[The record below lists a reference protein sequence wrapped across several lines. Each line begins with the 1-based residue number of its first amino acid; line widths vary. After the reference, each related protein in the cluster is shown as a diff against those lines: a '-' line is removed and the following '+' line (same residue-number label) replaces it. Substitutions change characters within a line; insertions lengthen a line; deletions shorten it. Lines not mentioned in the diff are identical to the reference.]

1 MNTNNS
7 SSSKSGSKSAKMR
20 TMVIKLSRKLSI
32 VFTWRPGGRISRLL
46 TSLLA
51 ICAAPALALPTG
63 GQVVSGNVTIQ
74 SPSGTSMTVTQSSNK
89 GIVNWNGFSIAP
101 GEAVNYVQPSASSVT
116 LNRVLGNDPSA
127 IFGSLSANGQVFLI
141 NPNGVMFAPGAQV
154 NVGGLVASTLGLS
167 DANFLAGQYTFENGN
182 GAGAIDNQG
191 GLNGKY
197 IALIAPNISN
207 SGSINTNGGT
217 TALAAG
223 DRVSLDISGD
233 GLLAVSVDAAATN
246 ASIKHSGSITAD
258 GGQVFISAHSANA
271 LLDTVLNVSG
281 VVRAHSVSEQNGV
294 IVLDGGNAGVVSVT
308 GSLDASGTGAGQSG
322 GTVKVLGDKVGLFAG
337 ASIDVSGDAGGG
349 TALIG
354 GNFHGAGPE
363 ANASM
368 TYVAQGA
375 AINADAVTSGNGGN
389 VAVWSND
396 ATRYYGN
403 ITARGGALGGDGGF
417 VETSGHWLDVA
428 GGRVD
433 TRASNGAVGSWLL
446 DPYSINIGP
455 SGSTDATPDFGNP
468 DIWTGVGAVS
478 VLLDA
483 DLSLDLQFSD
493 VIVRTDWAH
502 GGATGAGDINVL
514 TGSSIIIPAGTT
526 LTLDAFR
533 NVTIQGNA
541 SITGADNTG
550 VLQLNV
556 GQGSNGGGGGSGG
569 LLTIES
575 GVILP
580 DGATTGTINVAAVTG
595 GSIDVT
601 RNAGMTLTD
610 ATLVVTGAYT
620 LNLTHIT
627 TASLTGGVSANAID
641 ASGFTGNVSVYATAG
656 ADTVTGNGTNTTLV
670 GMDATSDWAI
680 TGTAGTYTQGV
691 NVTTIVSGVT
701 TLQGGSAVDTF
712 TLSANATANIKG
724 GDGLDVLALA
734 THTLTGS
741 YAGEAAGGTITGI
754 GSATLTAT
762 GTTTGFNGTSD
773 NVSAGF
779 TDVTSLTGT
788 GTLTGLDAV
797 SGWAMSGTGGTYTS
811 TNALTYSGFATLQ
824 GGTAI
829 DTYTLSANATANIKG
844 GDGLDVL
851 ALATHTLT
859 GSYAGEAAGGTIT
872 GIGSATLTATGT
884 TTGFNGTSD
893 NVSAGFTDVTSL
905 TGTGT
910 LTGLDAV
917 SGWAMSG
924 TGGTYT
930 STYALTY
937 SGFATLQGGTGAD
950 TFNVVAATTAN
961 LLGGT
966 GSNTLDYSG
975 YSHDVTVS
983 LTGANQGTATGTGG
997 FTGIDTITG
1006 NAAQNN
1012 TMGGTGLT
1020 YTLDAT
1026 TADKGSSQGVTWTAF
1041 KNISDTTGT
1050 VNFQTGGSVTGNV
1063 LAATL
1068 NESTDAS
1075 TLVISLT
1082 GPNAGT
1088 ATNIGGSFSGVSAIN
1103 ANAAKSNTVGGTG
1116 LTYLLD
1122 ATTADKGS
1130 SQGLTWTAIKNV
1142 SDTTG
1147 TVNFNTGGSVTGN
1160 VLAATLNESTD
1171 AANLAVTLTGTN
1183 AGTATNIGGS
1193 FSGVSAINAN
1203 AAKSNTM
1210 GGTGLTYTLD
1220 ATTADKAS
1228 SNGVTWT
1235 AFKNLSDATGT
1246 VNFSTGGS
1254 VTGNVLATTL
1264 NESAYNADL
1273 AVTLTGTGLGTAT
1286 NIGGSFSGV
1295 SAINANAAKSNT
1307 MGGTGLTYTLD
1318 ATTADKGSSQGV
1330 TWTAFKNLT
1339 DTGAS
1344 TFIGGANAQISGALT
1359 ANSGATLNGQIK
1371 AASASFGAVTLGS
1384 DVNLTTTG
1392 NAAFNSTIDGAYAL
1406 SLNAGSTTLG
1416 GVIGGSNVLT
1426 GLTINTGGDLTLK
1439 PIHALMADLTAAGD
1453 ILKGDAA
1460 GTPELYVRD
1469 SLKLNATNVGATT
1482 NLVLANLNIAGG
1494 IELGLVPTSTTLTV
1508 APAGHAIFV
1517 VPDQPTFT
1525 ALRASTSGKLYG
1537 GATNAQQALGCY
1549 TGNCSSLVDGSAQSL
1564 GGTTGAVILAAAQ
1577 QEMLMSLSSTD
1588 NLGAAIYNAWVTTIG
1603 VVPPGLDNIVGDGV
1617 NSQMEMLQTL
1627 PLPQSLLYVP
1637 QPQSLLY
1644 VPQQQSPLYD

>member
-1 MNTNNS
+1 M
-7 SSSKSGSKSAKMR
+7 
-20 TMVIKLSRKLSI
+20 
-32 VFTWRPGGRISRLL
+32 
-46 TSLLA
+46 
-51 ICAAPALALPTG
+51 TG
-63 GQVVSGNVTIQ
+63 ANAG
-74 SPSGTSMTVTQSSNK
+74 
-89 GIVNWNGFSIAP
+89 
-101 GEAVNYVQPSASSVT
+101 T
-116 LNRVLGNDPSA
+116 LN
-127 IFGSLSANGQVFLI
+127 
-141 NPNGVMFAPGAQV
+141 
-154 NVGGLVASTLGLS
+154 
-167 DANFLAGQYTFENGN
+167 
-182 GAGAIDNQG
+182 
-191 GLNGKY
+191 
-197 IALIAPNISN
+197 
-207 SGSINTNGGT
+207 
-217 TALAAG
+217 
-223 DRVSLDISGD
+223 
-233 GLLAVSVDAAATN
+233 
-246 ASIKHSGSITAD
+246 
-258 GGQVFISAHSANA
+258 
-271 LLDTVLNVSG
+271 
-281 VVRAHSVSEQNGV
+281 
-294 IVLDGGNAGVVSVT
+294 
-308 GSLDASGTGAGQSG
+308 
-322 GTVKVLGDKVGLFAG
+322 
-337 ASIDVSGDAGGG
+337 
-349 TALIG
+349 
-354 GNFHGAGPE
+354 
-363 ANASM
+363 
-368 TYVAQGA
+368 
-375 AINADAVTSGNGGN
+375 
-389 VAVWSND
+389 
-396 ATRYYGN
+396 
-403 ITARGGALGGDGGF
+403 
-417 VETSGHWLDVA
+417 
-428 GGRVD
+428 
-433 TRASNGAVGSWLL
+433 
-446 DPYSINIGP
+446 
-455 SGSTDATPDFGNP
+455 
-468 DIWTGVGAVS
+468 
-478 VLLDA
+478 
-483 DLSLDLQFSD
+483 
-493 VIVRTDWAH
+493 
-502 GGATGAGDINVL
+502 
-514 TGSSIIIPAGTT
+514 
-526 LTLDAFR
+526 
-533 NVTIQGNA
+533 
-541 SITGADNTG
+541 
-550 VLQLNV
+550 
-556 GQGSNGGGGGSGG
+556 
-569 LLTIES
+569 
-575 GVILP
+575 
-580 DGATTGTINVAAVTG
+580 
-595 GSIDVT
+595 
-601 RNAGMTLTD
+601 
-610 ATLVVTGAYT
+610 
-620 LNLTHIT
+620 
-627 TASLTGGVSANAID
+627 
-641 ASGFTGNVSVYATAG
+641 
-656 ADTVTGNGTNTTLV
+656 
-670 GMDATSDWAI
+670 
-680 TGTAGTYTQGV
+680 
-691 NVTTIVSGVT
+691 
-701 TLQGGSAVDTF
+701 
-712 TLSANATANIKG
+712 
-724 GDGLDVLALA
+724 
-734 THTLTGS
+734 
-741 YAGEAAGGTITGI
+741 
-754 GSATLTAT
+754 
-762 GTTTGFNGTSD
+762 
-773 NVSAGF
+773 
-779 TDVTSLTGT
+779 
-788 GTLTGLDAV
+788 
-797 SGWAMSGTGGTYTS
+797 TS
-811 TNALTYSGFATLQ
+811 TVFSG
-824 GGTAI
+824 
-829 DTYTLSANATANIKG
+829 
-844 GDGLDVL
+844 
-851 ALATHTLT
+851 
-859 GSYAGEAAGGTIT
+859 IT
-872 GIGSATLTATGT
+872 NLG
-884 TTGFNGTSD
+884 
-893 NVSAGFTDVTSL
+893 
-905 TGTGT
+905 
-910 LTGLDAV
+910 
-917 SGWAMSG
+917 
-924 TGGTYT
+924 
-930 STYALTY
+930 
-937 SGFATLQGGTGAD
+937 GGTGAD
-950 TFNVVAATTAN
+950 TLTGLATANSFAITGANAVTTSGMNATSMDAVVGGAGNDTVSGTGVSYNFHAYTTKDKFTAQSITFTSIENVNDAGAAVVDMSTSPATGGLSGNLTTVGGTVFLGSGTNVGGNVNMGTGHGGTLNMGTAGLVTGTVTTDTLSYNNYLSGVTFGLAGSTTGTGGWTGVATVVGSAGNDTVTGSGATYNGFNATTKGTFSAGGKALSGFENINDAGAATVSMTAATTGGVSGNVTTVGGTMTLGGGTNVGGNVNMNGAGTLNLGTAGMVTGSVNTATLDFSSLTAAATYDIANGAGTTSGIGGTHTGVTTVTGNAANVATNLIKGGATYTLDAATANAGGDGTIIWTNFGALNAGTSVILGGAGSVAGNLTAPTLDYSTRTAAATYDIANGAGQTSGIGGTHTGVTTVTGKAGNAATNLIKGGATYTLNATTAN
-961 LLGGT
+961 AGSDGTIAWTNFGALNGNTVNFGT
-966 GSNTLDYSG
+966 GGSVTGNVLAATLNESTDAANLA
-975 YSHDVTVS
+975 VS
-983 LTGANQGTATGTGG
+983 LTGAGAGTATNIGG
-997 FTGIDTITG
+997 SFSGVSAINA
-1006 NAAQNN
+1006 NAAKSN

>member
-322 GTVKVLGDKVGLFAG
+322 GTVKVLGDKVGLFAD

-712 TLSANATANIKG
+712 
-724 GDGLDVLALA
+724 
-734 THTLTGS
+734 
-741 YAGEAAGGTITGI
+741 
-754 GSATLTAT
+754 
-762 GTTTGFNGTSD
+762 
-773 NVSAGF
+773 
-779 TDVTSLTGT
+779 
-788 GTLTGLDAV
+788 
-797 SGWAMSGTGGTYTS
+797 
-811 TNALTYSGFATLQ
+811 
-824 GGTAI
+824 
-829 DTYTLSANATANIKG
+829 TLSANATANIKG

-1307 MGGTGLTYTLD
+1307 MGGAGLTYTLD